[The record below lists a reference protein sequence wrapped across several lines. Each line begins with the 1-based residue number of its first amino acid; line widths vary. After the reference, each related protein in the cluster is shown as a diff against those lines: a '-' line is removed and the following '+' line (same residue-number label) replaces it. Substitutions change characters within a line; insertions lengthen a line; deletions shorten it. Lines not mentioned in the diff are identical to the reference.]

1 MARKKSA
8 SPAPMLPLRAPSMAP
23 ARKPRIKKPKKPR
36 AEKVA
41 VKAYSRSYPKKK

>member
-1 MARKKSA
+1 MARKKA
-8 SPAPMLPLRAPSMAP
+8 AAAAPMLPLRAPSMAP
-23 ARKPRIKKPKKPR
+23 ARKPRAKKPKKPR